1 MRNIGYLILSIF
13 LFVSCAKSK
22 EMKTE
27 MYKADAVMEELAT
40 ESFENENRTKQ
51 KLQDYFDLLVLQ
63 QKNPEFKED
72 IKKQLQ
78 NITTANKTVLD
89 TNTIQIQNLRML
101 GASQKISDTVTK
113 MKIAFDIVTVNKI
126 EKDTII
132 TIIKTKKVTID
143 GRELVSSKIRFLNK

>member
-1 MRNIGYLILSIF
+1 MKNIPYLILSIF
-13 LFVSCAKSK
+13 LFVSCAKNK
-22 EMKTE
+22 EMKNVSDKVESIKKEIT
-27 MYKADAVMEELAT
+27 T

-78 NITTANKTVLD
+78 KITTANKTVSD
-89 TNTIQIQNLRML
+89 TNAVQIQNLKIL
-101 GASQKISDTVTK
+101 GDSQKISDTVTK
-113 MKIAFDIVTVNKI
+113 TKITFDIVTVNKI

-143 GRELVSSKIRFLNK
+143 GRELVSSKIRFLKN